1 MKKMVGYVLMGL
13 GVLVMFL
20 QMFGSRVNINI
31 LGGLSAS
38 IVWIVALV
46 LIGVGLVIG
55 LGKQKPQQAEHE
67 VPIYHGEKIVGYR
80 RAVK

>member
-20 QMFGSRVNINI
+20 QLFGSRMNINI

-38 IVWIVALV
+38 IAWIVALG
-46 LIGVGLVIG
+46 LLGVGLVIT
-55 LGKQKPQQAEHE
+55 LGKQKPEQAEHE

-80 RAVK
+80 RKA